1 MSADK
6 GAAGGDHS
14 AWLTVWAGSTEVAH
28 AAVYTFIK

>member
-14 AWLTVWAGSTEVAH
+14 DWLRVSAGGNEVAH